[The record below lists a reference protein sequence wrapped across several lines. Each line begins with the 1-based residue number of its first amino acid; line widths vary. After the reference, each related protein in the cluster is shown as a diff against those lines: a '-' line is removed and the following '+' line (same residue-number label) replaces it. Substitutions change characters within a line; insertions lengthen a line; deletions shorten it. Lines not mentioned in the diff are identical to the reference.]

1 MSRAALK
8 TRAISL
14 SGVDLLRLVAG
25 ADDSAVDAAVQ
36 RYSQDNPRLKL
47 VQMALVDGGADLPAE
62 FEDGFSAVLSVECP
76 VGIRPPHMLKGES
89 FYVYAGAA
97 GPRVELLDITGS
109 AAVVAYSL
117 RHVAADVA
125 VDASADAQAA
135 AYTLPA
141 QHAEAV
147 ASWAAAVLCEMEASR
162 TSNKTT
168 PTIHADTTDQSK
180 PAQNFANRAKNL
192 RQRYFDELGI
202 DPKKCEAAGFD
213 VTFNSK
219 DSRGNKRLTHPL
231 PIINN
236 WY

>member
-1 MSRAALK
+1 MSRAYLK
-8 TRAISL
+8 TLAIAL
-14 SGVDLLRLVAG
+14 SGVDLSRLVAG
-25 ADDSAVDAAVQ
+25 VDDNAVDAAVQ
-36 RYSQDNPRLKL
+36 RYSQDNPRLTSVL
-47 VQMALVDGGADLPAE
+47 LSLVDGGADLPAE
-62 FEDGFSAVLSVECP
+62 FEDGFSTVLSVECP
-76 VGIRPPHMLKGES
+76 VGIRPPRMLKGES
-89 FYVYAGAA
+89 FYVYAGAS
-97 GPRVELLDITGS
+97 GHRVELLDITGPS
-109 AAVVAYSL
+109 AVVVFS
-117 RHVAADVA
+117 RCHVAADVA
-125 VDASADAQAA
+125 EGASAEAQAA

-162 TSNKTT
+162 TSNKTAA
-168 PTIHADTTDQSK
+168 TIQADTVDQSN
-180 PAQNFANRAKNL
+180 PARNFAARAKTL

-231 PIINN
+231 PIVNN